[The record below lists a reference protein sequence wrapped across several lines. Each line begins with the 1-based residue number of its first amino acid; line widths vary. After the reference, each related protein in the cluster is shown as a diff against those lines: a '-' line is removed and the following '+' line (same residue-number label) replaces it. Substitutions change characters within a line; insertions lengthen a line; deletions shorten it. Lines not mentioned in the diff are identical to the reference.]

1 LFADLS
7 GFTTLS
13 EKMDPEDVKA
23 LAHRCTGRLSEEVRR
38 FGGTVLGIAGDQVV
52 AAFGAPVAH
61 EDDAERAVRAALA
74 MRDCP
79 LQDGNG
85 KAIKVHAGVNTGE
98 VMAGLIGPQ
107 EHQDYAVMG
116 DTTNVAARLMSA
128 APAGSVL
135 VGEETWRATRNVI
148 KYRDLPPVLAK
159 GKQQPV
165 PVWEALEALAAP
177 KSRPL
182 GTAPLVG
189 RDDELGLLS
198 GIWLRVVREA
208 RPHLVTV
215 LGDPGLGKSRLV
227 AEFEKRFCSDA
238 LVLHGRCL
246 PYGEAL
252 GYWALATALKEAT
265 GITAE
270 LELAVARAGFEEA
283 TQSVLAEGATDDRIE
298 WTRHL
303 ALLTGLDTA
312 ADRAGNPVDQ
322 RTLHSSVRRFFEA
335 LARRRPL
342 CWMVEDIH
350 WADEALLD
358 LIDLIAGRAKE
369 VPLLILTQAR
379 PALLEKRPN
388 WGAGVRGFT
397 SLVLGTLKPKD
408 GQELVRELCR
418 QRGLPESVVDHVGRG
433 AGGNPLFAEELVAVL
448 AERGGEAGVPSAIKA
463 LIAARLDALA
473 PAERHALQLAAVFGK
488 VFWLGGL
495 RALDDVPGLAEHL
508 ERLESKDLLRSQPRS
523 QFRNEPEFAFK
534 HDLIRDVA
542 YEMLPRSQ
550 RRRLHGRIVDWIVQA
565 AGSAGDNYLD
575 QLAYHS
581 LSAGQ
586 EERAVGFLT
595 EAAERARQ
603 LAVHR
608 QEASLLAQAIE
619 ICERLGQLELAGEL
633 RARRGTAFERV
644 CMWSQAR
651 PELER
656 ALELLPLN
664 SQARRSEI
672 LLTLAAICYWLM
684 DLPATSRCFSDA
696 AVLAEYSG
704 RPDLI
709 AEAKGWLAG
718 SKCAD
723 GDLSAAVEVFRQ
735 AVGSMGTRIAS
746 LAVYPMALYW
756 LGRNGE
762 ASEVASDL
770 VRRLRGLADTSSTMF
785 AYPHLGLA
793 LAATGRYDQAMR
805 VFEEAKR
812 FGQEY
817 QVLPF
822 LGRTISMSAGFHL
835 DLFDYSGNEAL
846 NEEARELAGTNN
858 FPPTVVSARIDL
870 LLNYA
875 RRQAVGLA
883 EALLPDTERAV
894 SANTSWHRWL
904 WDIRLMEARAE
915 IALARSDWSECIGYA
930 HDAIA
935 QSQAKGRV
943 KYELLGLWTRARA
956 LDRLGRRFEAIVD
969 LKAGLEKARPLGDP
983 AMVLRLV
990 AALLAVDGNE
1000 GLATEAAETV
1010 RQMLA
1015 VLPDPALRRSFEE
1028 AEPVRLVRRLA
1039 PAAVANS

>member
-1 LFADLS
+1 
-7 GFTTLS
+7 
-13 EKMDPEDVKA
+13 
-23 LAHRCTGRLSEEVRR
+23 
-38 FGGTVLGIAGDQVV
+38 
-52 AAFGAPVAH
+52 
-61 EDDAERAVRAALA
+61 

-128 APAGSVL
+128 APAGTVL
-135 VGEETWRATRNVI
+135 VGEETWRATRAVI
-148 KYRDLPPVLAK
+148 KYRQLPPVQAK

-165 PVWEALEALAAP
+165 PVWEALETLAGP
-177 KSRPL
+177 KSRPT

-198 GIWLRVVREA
+198 GIWLRVVRES

-227 AEFEKRFCSDA
+227 AEFEKRFCGDA

-246 PYGEAL
+246 PYGEAI
-252 GYWALATALKEAT
+252 GYWALAAALKEAA
-265 GITAE
+265 GITADAD
-270 LELAVARAGFEEA
+270 LVTARLRLEEA
-283 TQSVLAEGATDDRIE
+283 SREVFDEGADSDRAE

-303 ALLTGLDTA
+303 SLLSGLDSA
-312 ADRAGNPVDQ
+312 ADRAGGPVDQ
-322 RTLHSSVRRFFEA
+322 QTLHASVRRFFQA

-342 CWMVEDIH
+342 CWMIEDIH

-358 LIDLIAGRAKE
+358 LIGLVASRAKE
-369 VPLLILTQAR
+369 VPLLILAQAR
-379 PALLEKRPN
+379 PALLEKRAN
-388 WGAGVRGFT
+388 WGAGVHGFT
-397 SLVLGTLKPKD
+397 SLALGTLKPQD
-408 GQELVRELCR
+408 GRELVLALCR
-418 QRGLPESVVDHVGRG
+418 QRGLPESVADHVGQG

-448 AERGGEAGVPSAIKA
+448 AERGGESGVPSAIKA
-463 LIAARLDALA
+463 LIAARLDALP
-473 PAERHALQLAAVFGK
+473 PAESQTLQLAAVFGK
-488 VFWLGGL
+488 VFWQGGVA
-495 RALDDVPGLAEHL
+495 ALEPIPGLAKHS
-508 ERLESKDLLRSQPRS
+508 ERLESRDLLRPQPRS
-523 QFRNEPEFAFK
+523 QFRNESEFAFK

-542 YEMLPRSQ
+542 YERLPRSQ
-550 RRRLHGRIVDWIVQA
+550 RRLLHGRIADWMLRA
-565 AGSAGDNYLD
+565 AGSAADSYLD
-575 QLAYHS
+575 QLAHHT

-603 LAVHR
+603 VAAHR
-608 QEASLLAQAIE
+608 QEAALLGQAIE
-619 ICERLGQLELAGEL
+619 IAERLGRLDLAGEL

-644 CMWSQAR
+644 CMWAQAR

-656 ALELLPLN
+656 ALEQLPSD
-664 SQARRSEI
+664 SQARRAEV

-684 DLPATSRCFSDA
+684 DLPATWRCFSDA
-696 AVLAEYSG
+696 AVLAEKSG
-704 RPDLI
+704 RRDLI

-723 GDLSAAVEVFRQ
+723 GNLSSAVEVFQ
-735 AVGSMGTRIAS
+735 HAVGSMGTRIAS
-746 LAVYPMALYW
+746 LAVYPMVLYW
-756 LGRNGE
+756 LGRNSE

-770 VRRLRGLADTSSTMF
+770 FRRLRGLADTSSTMF

-793 LAATGRYDQAMR
+793 LAATGRYDQAVR

-835 DLFDYSGNEAL
+835 DLFDYAGNEAL
-846 NEEARELAGTNN
+846 NKEARELAGTNN
-858 FPPTVVSARIDL
+858 FPPTVVSAHIDL

-894 SANTSWHRWL
+894 SANTGWHRWL

-915 IALARSDWSECIGYA
+915 IALARSDWSDCLGYA
-930 HDAIA
+930 DEAIA
-935 QSQAKGRV
+935 QSRAKGRA

-956 LDRLGRRFEAIVD
+956 LDRLGRRHEAIVD

-983 AMVLRLV
+983 AMVLRLA
-990 AALLAVDGNE
+990 AALLALDGTD
-1000 GLATEAAETV
+1000 GLAAEAEATV
-1010 RQMLA
+1010 EQMLA
-1015 VLPDPALRRSFEE
+1015 ALSDPVLRRRFEE
-1028 AEPVRLVRRLA
+1028 AEPVRFVRKLVTQPRTLTS
-1039 PAAVANS
+1039 AVRGRV